1 MEIDKY
7 ISSRKRVRQID
18 TQLLIQTDDQMD
30 VEKYINIYIC
40 ILYKKEKERTVPW
53 IIWQDQHLEGRGGQ
67 LLPWS
72 TFQLVH

>member
-7 ISSRKRVRQID
+7 KGSRKRVRQID
-18 TQLLIQTDDQMD
+18 TQLVIQTDDQMD
-30 VEKYINIYIC
+30 VDKYINI
-40 ILYKKEKERTVPW
+40 KEKERTVPW

-72 TFQLVH
+72 TSQ